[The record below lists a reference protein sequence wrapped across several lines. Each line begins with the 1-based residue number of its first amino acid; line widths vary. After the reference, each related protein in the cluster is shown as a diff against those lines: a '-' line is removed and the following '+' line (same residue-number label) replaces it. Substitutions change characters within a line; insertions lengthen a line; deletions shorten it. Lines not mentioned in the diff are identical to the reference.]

1 MRAAADS
8 DALIQLENVGRTYRM
23 GGQLVVA
30 LRNVSLTIRR
40 GERCALVGAS
50 GSGKTTLLNI
60 LGLLDRPSSG
70 SFLLGGADILQA
82 GHDDLSRIRNRE
94 IGFVFQSFNLLPRLT
109 ALDNVALP
117 LSYRGLARGAAREAA
132 MERLAQVGLADRAG
146 HRPADLSGGQRQR
159 VAIARALIGNPSIIL
174 ADEPTGNL
182 DAATA
187 GDIMA
192 LLLSLNEEHGVTLV
206 MVTHDA
212 TLAGRFRRR
221 IEVRSGAI
229 HEMTS
234 AIAHD
239 DA

>member
-23 GGQLVVA
+23 EDQLVVA
-30 LRNVSLTIRR
+30 LRDVSLNIRR

-70 SFLLGGADILQA
+70 RFLLGGTDILQA
-82 GHDDLSRIRNRE
+82 GRDDLSRIRNRE

-117 LSYRGLARGAAREAA
+117 LSYRGFARGAAREAA

-159 VAIARALIGNPSIIL
+159 VAIARALIGSPSIIL

-229 HEMTS
+229 RDMTS
-234 AIAHD
+234 AIAHE

>member
-1 MRAAADS
+1 MED
-8 DALIQLENVGRTYRM
+8 
-23 GGQLVVA
+23 QLVVA
-30 LRNVSLTIRR
+30 LRDVSLNIRR

-70 SFLLGGADILQA
+70 RFLLGGTDILQA
-82 GHDDLSRIRNRE
+82 GRDDLSRIRNRE

-117 LSYRGLARGAAREAA
+117 LSYRGFARGAAREAA

-159 VAIARALIGNPSIIL
+159 VAIARALIGSPSIIL

-229 HEMTS
+229 RDMTS
-234 AIAHD
+234 AIAHE